1 MDKLKE
7 LLGEELFK
15 QVQEK
20 IGDGKYV
27 FGEAE
32 TFIPKTRFDEV
43 NNEKKELKS
52 LLGQRDSQINELQTK
67 FKSNEDLAKELE
79 NYKTL
84 NSKAEQEFQTK
95 LQQVKF
101 DYELNQALARANVRN
116 TKAVKALLELDKVKL
131 ENDTL
136 VGLDEQ
142 LKALQDKETYLF
154 APKEPTVPT
163 QAGVKLTGASQKGVD
178 PVEEKL
184 RKAMGLKPKE

>member
-15 QVQEK
+15 AISDK
-20 IGDGKYV
+20 LGDGKYV

-84 NSKAEQEFQTK
+84 NSKAEQEFQSK

-136 VGLDEQ
+136 IGLDEQ

-154 APKEPTVPT
+154 AQKEPTVPT
-163 QAGVKLTGASQKGVD
+163 QAGVKLTGASQKGLD

>member
-15 QVQEK
+15 AISEK
-20 IGDGKYV
+20 LGDGKYV

-32 TFIPKTRFDEV
+32 AFIPKTRFDEV

-84 NSKAEQEFQTK
+84 NSKAEQEFQSK

-142 LKALQDKETYLF
+142 LKALQEKETYLF